1 MTFVEAIKKAEPGD
15 KLVLASLDGDE
26 EPYAVYILSSD
37 NEILFISGIELNFID
52 MNTNKW
58 SVKK

>member
-1 MTFVEAIKKAEPGD
+1 MRFCEALKQAEPGD
-15 KLVLASLDGDE
+15 KLVLASPDGDE

-37 NEILFISGIELNFID
+37 NEILFISGIELNFAD
-52 MNTNKW
+52 MNTNQW